1 MLTGTYWGCEW
12 RPELPFVHFTVIFQ
26 TETNSK
32 SCSFCDHSKVL
43 DKYVRDLVTITW
55 GNQDITDTTD
65 FPRRITATGLEFI
78 SWAVW
83 TGGRDQP
90 SELKGQSS
98 RFIQFVFPLILH
110 HKTTE
115 SLYCFNNTMLDSTG
129 HTKSAP
135 AVCAWTQQCQ
145 VTVALQSCKKRG
157 AEACH
162 KDNIFGLHCR
172 NGWCEL
178 KLSPLNYSNA
188 SLGEVSGNSVCRGL
202 KKIIIKKK

>member
-12 RPELPFVHFTVIFQ
+12 RPELPFLHFTVIFQ

-98 RFIQFVFPLILH
+98 RFIKFVFPLILY

-115 SLYCFNNTMLDSTG
+115 SLHCFNSTMLDSTG
-129 HTKSAP
+129 HTKSTP
-135 AVCAWTQQCQ
+135 AVCTWTQQCQ
-145 VTVALQSCKKRG
+145 VTVALQSCEK
-157 AEACH
+157 EV
-162 KDNIFGLHCR
+162 
-172 NGWCEL
+172 L
-178 KLSPLNYSNA
+178 KLAIKTIY
-188 SLGEVSGNSVCRGL
+188 LGYTAEMAGVNWSFHHWTTITLPWVKFQGTLCAGG
-202 KKIIIKKK
+202 